1 MSLFAGFVF
10 GVSHGK
16 NRFAVQTAEDGEARA
31 EGFLGGEELRVFV
44 DGGGCG
50 CGCGCVLGG
59 DEVEDGITLLSRFV
73 RGGKDGCE
81 DWVGDD

>member
-1 MSLFAGFVF
+1 MF
-10 GVSHGK
+10 GASHGK
-16 NRFAVQTAEDGEARA
+16 NRFAVETAEDGEARA
-31 EGFLGGEELRVFV
+31 ERLLGGEELRVFV
-44 DGGGCG
+44 DGG
-50 CGCGCVLGG
+50 GCGCVLGG

>member
-10 GVSHGK
+10 GGSDGK
-16 NRFAVQTAEDGEARA
+16 NRFAVQAAEDGEARA
-31 EGFLGGEELRVFV
+31 EGFLGCEEVRVFV
-44 DGGGCG
+44 DGG
-50 CGCGCVLGG
+50 GCGCVLGG
-59 DEVEDGITLLSRFV
+59 DEVEDGIALLPRFV